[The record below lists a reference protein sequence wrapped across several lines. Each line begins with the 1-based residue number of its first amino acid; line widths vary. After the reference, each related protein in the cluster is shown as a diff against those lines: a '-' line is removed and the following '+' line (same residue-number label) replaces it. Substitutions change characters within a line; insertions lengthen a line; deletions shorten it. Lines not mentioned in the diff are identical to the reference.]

1 MNTHGAKKPRP
12 PYILLHNGKTG
23 SEGAMIR
30 VERTNDFTGVK
41 GLTQPNAHKRVAYG
55 RNRKR

>member
-1 MNTHGAKKPRP
+1 VITHGAKKTRH

-23 SEGAMIR
+23 SEGAMTR
-30 VERTNDFTGVK
+30 VERVNDFTGVK
-41 GLTQPNAHKRVAYG
+41 GWTQPDAHKLVAYG